1 MKNFYIYFIHLSIL
15 INETKFKF
23 IFNYEVE
30 IFYKEYIFQLLLL

>member
-1 MKNFYIYFIHLSIL
+1 MKNFYIYFINLSIL
-15 INETKFKF
+15 IKTKFKF